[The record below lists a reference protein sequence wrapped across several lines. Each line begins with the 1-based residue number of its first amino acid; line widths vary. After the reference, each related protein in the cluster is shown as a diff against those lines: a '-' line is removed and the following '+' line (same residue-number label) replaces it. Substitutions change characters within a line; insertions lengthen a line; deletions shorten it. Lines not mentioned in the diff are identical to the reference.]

1 MRMEYA
7 IDEKCIEGEIE
18 ENPDDP
24 CGYLQCAD
32 GSLKEVNCTSGTYFN
47 SSLNICL
54 IDENGICTTKC
65 TEGEIEEN
73 PDDPCGYL
81 QCVDG
86 SLKEV
91 NCTSGTYFNSSLN
104 ICLIDENGICSTKC
118 TEGEIEEN
126 PDDPCGYLQCA
137 DGSLKEV
144 NCTSGT
150 YFNSSLNICLIDEN
164 GICSTKCTEGEIE
177 ENPDD
182 PCGYLQCVDGS
193 LEEVN
198 CTSGTYFNS
207 SLNICLID
215 ENGICSLKCTEGEI
229 EENPDD
235 PCGYLQCVDGSLEEV
250 NCTSGTYFNSSL
262 NICLIDENGICSLK
276 CTEGE
281 IEENPDDPCG
291 YLQCVD
297 GSLEEVNCTSGTY
310 FNSSLNIC
318 LIDENGICSLKCTD
332 GEIEEN
338 PDDPCG
344 YLQCADGS
352 LEEVN
357 CTSGTYFNSSLN
369 ICLIDENGI
378 CSLKCTEG
386 EIEENPDDPCGYLQ
400 CVDGSL
406 EEVNCTS
413 GTYFNSSLNI
423 CLIDENGICST
434 KCTEGEIEEN
444 PDDPCGYL
452 QCVDGSLE
460 EVNCT
465 SGTYFNSSLNI
476 CLIDENGICSTK
488 CTEGEIEEN
497 PDDPCGYLQCAD
509 GSLEEVN
516 CTSGTYFNSSLNIC
530 LIDENGI
537 CSLKCTEGEIEENPD
552 DPCGYLQCVD
562 GSLKEVNCTS
572 GTYFNSSLKICLIDE
587 NGICS
592 LKCTEGEIEENPD
605 DLCGY
610 LICINGNLEELNC
623 TSGSYFNSS
632 IKVCL
637 IDENGICSAIPEECR
652 DGDTEENPDDLCGYL
667 ICKDGS
673 FSEANCTSGSYFDSS
688 WKTCIIDEN
697 GICSS
702 RNLVEACIEDE
713 IESDPEECAGYLQCI
728 DGERVSQL
736 CAYGSYFDAA
746 LKSCEID
753 YDNVC
758 ISKSEICEEG
768 ERKED
773 LDDTTWYF
781 ECINGDFVEQKCP
794 EGSYFESSI
803 KGCIIDEN
811 GVYIS

>member
-1 MRMEYA
+1 MTPQHIWIIYYYAFHLFLVLCRAPPLLTLKTEAVNLKVCGEGVVSPDPDDCASYFQCLDGAIIKEKCSSGSYFDSSWDVCVIDVDGICTPATVNCTEGELEVNPFNSCGYLKCLNGSITEVNCTSGNYFNSTLMTCTIDENGICSA
-7 IDEKCIEGEIE
+7 IDDECIEGEIE
-18 ENPDDP
+18 ENPEDP
-24 CGYLQCAD
+24 CGYFECIN
-32 GSLKEVNCTSGTYFN
+32 GSFE
-47 SSLNICL
+47 
-54 IDENGICTTKC
+54 D
-65 TEGEIEEN
+65 
-73 PDDPCGYL
+73 
-81 QCVDG
+81 VD
-86 SLKEV
+86 
-91 NCTSGTYFNSSLN
+91 CTSGTYFNSSLN
-104 ICLIDENGICSTKC
+104 ICLIDENGICS
-118 TEGEIEEN
+118 
-126 PDDPCGYLQCA
+126 A
-137 DGSLKEV
+137 
-144 NCTSGT
+144 
-150 YFNSSLNICLIDEN
+150 IDE
-164 GICSTKCTEGEIE
+164 KCIEGEIE

-318 LIDENGICSLKCTD
+318 LIDENGICSSKCMEGETEVNPDDPCGYLQCVDGSLEEVNCTSGTYFNSSLNICLIDESGICSLKCME

-344 YLQCADGS
+344 YLQCVDGSLEEVNCTSGTYFNSSLNICLIDENGVCSLKCTEGEIEVNPDDPCGYLQCVDGS

-386 EIEENPDDPCGYLQ
+386 EIEENPDDPCGYLR
-400 CVDGSL
+400 
-406 EEVNCTS
+406 
-413 GTYFNSSLNI
+413 
-423 CLIDENGICST
+423 
-434 KCTEGEIEEN
+434 
-444 PDDPCGYL
+444 
-452 QCVDGSLE
+452 
-460 EVNCT
+460 
-465 SGTYFNSSLNI
+465 
-476 CLIDENGICSTK
+476 
-488 CTEGEIEEN
+488 
-497 PDDPCGYLQCAD
+497 
-509 GSLEEVN
+509 
-516 CTSGTYFNSSLNIC
+516 
-530 LIDENGI
+530 
-537 CSLKCTEGEIEENPD
+537 
-552 DPCGYLQCVD
+552 
-562 GSLKEVNCTS
+562 
-572 GTYFNSSLKICLIDE
+572 
-587 NGICS
+587 
-592 LKCTEGEIEENPD
+592 
-605 DLCGY
+605 
-610 LICINGNLEELNC
+610 CINGNLEELNC

-637 IDENGICSAIPEECR
+637 IDENGICSAIPEDCR
-652 DGDTEENPDDLCGYL
+652 DGDIEENPDDLCGYL

-728 DGERVSQL
+728 DGKRVSQL
-736 CAYGSYFDAA
+736 CAYGSYFDSA

-758 ISKSEICEEG
+758 LSKSEICEEG

-781 ECINGDFVEQKCP
+781 ECINGIMLSKNAKRKVTLRA
-794 EGSYFESSI
+794 
-803 KGCIIDEN
+803 
-811 GVYIS
+811 V